1 MTCKAGHVDPP
12 LTSDGRCAICRREYW
27 RRYSAAY
34 EDTERGRLLKHRRNP
49 LRVRSSVDKAIAS
62 LDATLKELISGDSGE
77 A

>member
-34 EDTERGRLLKHRRNP
+34 ESTPRGRMLKHRRDL
-49 LRVRSSVDKAIAS
+49 LRVRDSVDRAIAA
-62 LDATLKELISGDSGE
+62 LDADLKELF
-77 A
+77 